1 MNVRRKKEIE
11 DRLKFEKDL
20 GEKLLQNHFNDV
32 NTESGTYLRM
42 YNKVMERVYMLQWVL
57 GESEEKIFN

>member
-42 YNKVMERVYMLQWVL
+42 YNNVMERVYILKWVL
-57 GESEEKIFN
+57 GESE